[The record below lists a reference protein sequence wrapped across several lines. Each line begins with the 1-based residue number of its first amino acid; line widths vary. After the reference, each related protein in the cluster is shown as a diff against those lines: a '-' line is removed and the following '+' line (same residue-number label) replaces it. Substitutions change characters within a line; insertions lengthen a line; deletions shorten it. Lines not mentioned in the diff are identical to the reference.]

1 MIELS
6 GPKQP
11 VNISLNLSGSKSI
24 SNRLLILNH
33 VLKRCV
39 EPNNISDA
47 EDTVLL
53 KKALAQIQN
62 KKAATIDVHHAGTD
76 MRFLTALL
84 SVTVGDWMLTGSE
97 RLKQRP
103 IGELVNCLRK
113 LGASIK
119 YLENE
124 GFPPLKIIGKKLSG
138 GTIDVDGSISSQFIS
153 ALLLISPCLE
163 QGLILNLE
171 GAVVS
176 RPYIN
181 MTIELLADQGVKIKQ
196 EDNVITVQG
205 LNVAANSNH
214 QSSVVEYVESDW
226 SSASYWYSICAL
238 SPGSQISLNFFN
250 EKSLQADA
258 VLALIF
264 VELGVNTVFENN
276 KLILT
281 QKPIQLS
288 EFTYDFTDCPDIAQT
303 IAVTCFGLKIKANL
317 SGLKTL
323 HIKET
328 DRIAALKIE
337 LEKFGAIVNEHND
350 TLSIDNG
357 LKMVETIKVKIDT
370 YNDHRMAM
378 SFAPLSLVY
387 GPLTI
392 KHPDVVQKSY
402 PRFWE
407 DLKNAG
413 FNVNLIP

>member
-6 GPKQP
+6 GPEQP
-11 VNISLNLSGSKSI
+11 INISLKLSGSKSI
-24 SNRLLILNH
+24 SNRVLILNH
-33 VLKRCV
+33 VLKRSA
-39 EPNNISDA
+39 EPKNISDA

-53 KKALAQIQN
+53 KNALALIQN
-62 KKAATIDVHHAGTD
+62 KESGTIDVHHAGTD

-84 SVTVGDWMLTGSE
+84 SITEGDWILTGSD

-103 IGELVNCLRK
+103 VGELVNSLRT
-113 LGASIK
+113 LGACIN

-124 GFPPLKIIGKKLSG
+124 GFPPLKITGKKISG
-138 GTIDVDGSISSQFIS
+138 GTIEVDGSISSQFIS
-153 ALLLISPCLE
+153 ALLLISPCLA
-163 QGLILNLE
+163 QGLILNLK

-181 MTIELLADQGVKIKQ
+181 MTIELLANQGVKIKQ
-196 EDNVITVQG
+196 EENLITVKG
-205 LNVAANSNH
+205 LNAPANFNH
-214 QSSVVEYVESDW
+214 QSSVAEYIESDW

-258 VLALIF
+258 VLPLIF

-276 KLILT
+276 RLILS
-281 QKPIQLS
+281 QNPIHLS
-288 EFTYDFTDCPDIAQT
+288 EFSYDFTDCPDIAQT
-303 IAVTCFGLKIKANL
+303 IAVTCFGLKIRANL

-323 HIKET
+323 RIKET
-328 DRIAALKIE
+328 DRIKALKNE
-337 LEKFGAIVNEHND
+337 LEKFGAIVIERNN
-350 TLSIDNG
+350 TLIIENG
-357 LKMVETIKVKIDT
+357 SKTVKTTKLEIDT

-378 SFAPLSLVY
+378 SFAPLALVY
-387 GPLTI
+387 RPLKI

-402 PRFWE
+402 PRFWD

-413 FNVNLIP
+413 FNVNLTS